1 VHHLRVREVLPVRA
15 LALSKS
21 DPAIP
26 TVFSDAD

>member
-1 VHHLRVREVLPVRA
+1 VRA

-26 TVFSDAD
+26 TLFVDAPEGPTGS

>member
-1 VHHLRVREVLPVRA
+1 MHHLKVREELPVRA

-26 TVFSDAD
+26 TLFVDAR